1 MMATFHLRV
10 LTAEKSFFEGDIERC
25 IVRTATGDAGI
36 LPNHTP
42 YLAPLGIGG
51 LTIYQDGKQRLAAV
65 AHGFLEVGGN
75 QMTIIART
83 CEWADEIDLNRAE
96 EARRQAEEVLHT
108 QASTKEMDV
117 AQVKLKKAI
126 NRIRIAQK

>member
-1 MMATFHLRV
+1 MATFHLRV
-10 LTAEKSFFEGDIERC
+10 LTAEKSFFEGEVDRC
-25 IVRTATGDAGI
+25 IVRTATGDVGI

-51 LTIYQDGKQRLAAV
+51 LTIYQDGKPRLAAV
-65 AHGFLEVGGN
+65 AHGFLEVGDN

-96 EARRQAEEVLHT
+96 EARWQAEATLHT
-108 QASTKEMDV
+108 QASAKEMDV
-117 AQVKLKKAI
+117 AQIKLKKAI